1 VPSQRYRE
9 LEKHYLALE
18 RWQQAATS
26 ERQSVEFL
34 LLLTDTLWEMTKLV
48 LTKEEIAE
56 IEADESRRFPTCRRR
71 PRERGRR
78 HFWRRQF
85 RVNQ

>member
-48 LTKEEIAE
+48 LTK
-56 IEADESRRFPTCRRR
+56 
-71 PRERGRR
+71 
-78 HFWRRQF
+78 
-85 RVNQ
+85 